1 MERTQQVERN
11 LHDLGDVEY
20 LECSNMSHAR
30 GQAGLC
36 PCCLE
41 NAMDLLQAFPHS
53 PKNDIVTHASGSA
66 KEVTSSGLVG

>member
-1 MERTQQVERN
+1 MERTQQVQRN
-11 LHDLGDVEY
+11 LDDLGDLEY
-20 LECSNMSHAR
+20 SECSNMSHDR

-53 PKNDIVTHASGSA
+53 PKNDIVRHASGNA
-66 KEVTSSGLVG
+66 KEVTRSG